1 MSFGPRF
8 NEERQTVLRRRG
20 GHRLTYGARVEKE
33 VRRAL
38 REAKVSVE
46 RKINGRRG
54 IGWIA
59 YVGSGE
65 MSKKE
70 KDECRVRWREFT
82 QSGKVV
88 EVVPKQRRAR
98 RAPVGPAPMEME
110 MPIAPDGVPAFMNP
124 QFCNFIDLAA
134 D

>member
-1 MSFGPRF
+1 MDC
-8 NEERQTVLRRRG
+8 
-20 GHRLTYGARVEKE
+20 
-33 VRRAL
+33 VRREW
-38 REAKVSVE
+38 RDVE
-46 RKINGRRG
+46 EGEGR
-54 IGWIA
+54 
-59 YVGSGE
+59 VQSE
-65 MSKKE
+65 M
-70 KDECRVRWREFT
+70 REFT

-134 D
+134 EWMGGLSGAAQYVRFIAEWRVTGGK

>member
-1 MSFGPRF
+1 
-8 NEERQTVLRRRG
+8 
-20 GHRLTYGARVEKE
+20 
-33 VRRAL
+33 
-38 REAKVSVE
+38 
-46 RKINGRRG
+46 
-54 IGWIA
+54 
-59 YVGSGE
+59 

-88 EVVPKQRRAR
+88 EEVPKQRRAR

-110 MPIAPDGVPAFMNP
+110 MPVAPDGVPAFMSP

-134 D
+134 EWMGNLSGAAQYVRFIAEWRVTGGK